1 MWTPRRILILFSGL
15 VGFVILYVGY
25 SLFFGGVD
33 GLPAL
38 PERFLAPAGGLVIIP
53 DNPRSPSETRLEQ
66 AFGPKCPELEDPAYK
81 TKMELRDR
89 GIVFAAGPIPDIK
102 EPTRKLRISPLSLAV
117 FSRPAANAKPE
128 DIPEIVTLHADEA
141 VLEYD
146 RPVTSRTEILQGQ
159 VRLVGVELIGNPE
172 AEYRDLRKG
181 RVIITHNQK
190 SNDPGRWLIVRSP
203 GPVYYQ
209 AVEPGKA
216 PNPDQPMIRTAA
228 AVEVEN
234 RSNVPQPL
242 WGQRLFAVPS
252 SSDELRA
259 ATAVSD
265 IVLGM
270 RAPPPTATA
279 IGLKMYFRQE
289 TPPVKP
295 GVKPPPP
302 QTRLHK
308 LHLGESVQFNVWLDK
323 AAGFPGSGTSNQPAP
338 KPVVP
343 VEPPMSLA
351 ALGGGVIGGKFVA
364 ERLRESALLT
374 IETRGSFRFDMET
387 NVARF
392 ETAPSASPNQ
402 SNNVEVVRVAATGA
416 RDTLICHVLEMGFEQ
431 NEAKPSLATSTN
443 TPPGL
448 RSVLATGPFVRLDS
462 ETDQLIAQGTSLYYI
477 TDRKSGKT
485 ALTFKGSPI
494 DAMKDRHRLK
504 TADGIPA
511 ELLITSMPGKPGPKG
526 QPTSITNISI
536 RGPGGIAFYDQAT
549 KENSVT
555 ATWASAFS
563 QTRETVG
570 DKELDLLTF
579 DGGRFSDAKAG
590 FELNGET
597 LKLWLEKGSGG
608 NQPGMPQAVPYRLQA
623 IKGVHLKSPELIVDE
638 TDALSIWFRQANP
651 VVAVSNPAVPAMP
664 GAVPAKTAPPLIG
677 QTPSNAQTNAP
688 KPPPNPLHL
697 NARTIEAWV
706 ARMPQPAVPG
716 AKGDVAPSA
725 KYDLERAVC
734 TDRVDARQA
743 ATDPKKNPRGL
754 DIRAAKLTLEKQSI
768 KELTGFNA
776 LLTALPGEYAELHY
790 ENTSLAGPNIL
801 LDQLANFVRV
811 VGAGAMKM
819 PAGSSLLG
827 TGVGN
832 PNTAIVRT
840 AGTVPSSEPTKQS
853 DLNVEWSDRMEFNGA
868 DGIATFVGKVQAKQE
883 TIPLLNNPATA
894 NADPIWGKSWV
905 LCHQLDVRFDRPV
918 YFNQFNRKPAEPNGG
933 PKIAQAVC
941 RPAPV
946 DDAGATPRADGFVL
960 FEDEQKRRDQSI
972 VRRQRVRAA
981 NLDFRGAERGGTLLA
996 GGPGEVR
1003 LLQWGTKDTGVP
1015 GGQSRPA
1022 ASAANPNEQELKLTV
1037 VKYQTRLRMEDRGNA
1052 FQEAVFEGD
1061 VTAIQTPTKDFERPL
1076 EIHTQL
1082 PERSTLLTCDDI
1094 LTVSTYRPQGGKT
1107 EQKMDALGNANF
1119 RTDEYRGRA
1128 HRIAYD
1134 GRMMTLEGTASRLAL
1149 IERSTRSVG
1158 DGSGT
1163 PARRIEYDTVDGRIK
1178 IVEGAP
1184 GSISP
1189 R

>member
-1 MWTPRRILILFSGL
+1 VWTPRRILLLFSGL
-15 VGFVILYVGY
+15 AVFLLAYVGY
-25 SLFFGGVD
+25 GFFLGGVD

-38 PERFLAPAGGLVIIP
+38 PERFLDRADGLIIIP
-53 DNPRSPSETRLEQ
+53 DNPRSPSESRLEQ
-66 AFGPKCPELEDPAYK
+66 AFGVKCPELEDPAYK

-102 EPTRKLRISPLSLAV
+102 EPTKKLRISPLSLAH
-117 FSRPAANAKPE
+117 FSRPSANAKP
-128 DIPEIVTLHADEA
+128 DDAPEIVTLHADEA

-159 VRLVGVELIGNPE
+159 ARLVGVELIGNPE

-190 SNDPGRWLIVRSP
+190 SSDPGRWLIVRSP

-209 AVEPGKA
+209 AAEPGKA

-242 WGQRLFAVPS
+242 WGQRLFAVAS
-252 SSDELRA
+252 SADELRA

-265 IVLGM
+265 IVIGL

-279 IGLKMYFRQE
+279 IGLKMYFRQD
-289 TPPVKP
+289 TPPIKP

-308 LHLGESVQFNVWLDK
+308 LHLGEAVQFNVWLDK
-323 AAGFPGSGTSNQPAP
+323 AAGFPGTGTNAQPPP
-338 KPVVP
+338 KPVTP
-343 VEPPMSLA
+343 VEPPMPFA

-364 ERLRESALLT
+364 ERLKEAALLT
-374 IETRGSFRFDMET
+374 IETRGSFRYDLET

-392 ETAPSASPNQ
+392 ETAPTASPNQ
-402 SNNVEVVRVAATGA
+402 SNNVEVVRVAATGS
-416 RDTLICHVLEMGFEQ
+416 RDTLICHVLEMGFEL
-431 NEAKPSLATSTN
+431 NETKPNLSSTTN
-443 TPPGL
+443 SPPGL

-462 ETDQLIAQGTSLYYI
+462 ESEQLIAQGTSLHYV
-477 TDRKSGKT
+477 TDRAAGKT

-494 DAMKDRHRLK
+494 DAVKDRHRLK

-511 ELLITSMPGKPGPKG
+511 ELTFTSRPGKPGPKG
-526 QPTSITNISI
+526 QPANITNIVI
-536 RGPGGIAFYDQAT
+536 RGPGGIAFYDPAA
-549 KENSVT
+549 KENAVT
-555 ATWASAFS
+555 ATWASTFS
-563 QTRETVG
+563 QTRETIG
-570 DKELDLLTF
+570 ERELDLLTF
-579 DGGRFSDAKAG
+579 DGGRFSDVKAG

-597 LKLWLEKGSGG
+597 LKLWLDQGEGERT
-608 NQPGMPQAVPYRLQA
+608 PGMARAVPHRLQA

-638 TDALSIWFRQANP
+638 TDALSVWFRQADP
-651 VVAVSNPAVPAMP
+651 LAAAPKSSVPAMP
-664 GAVPAKTAPPLIG
+664 GTATAPPVSPVATR
-677 QTPSNAQTNAP
+677 QPPNAA

-706 ARMPQPAVPG
+706 ARMPQPAVPAPSDGG
-716 AKGDVAPSA
+716 ASA

-743 ATDPKKNPRGL
+743 ASDPKKNTRGI
-754 DIRAAKLTLEKQSI
+754 DIRAAKLTLEKQRVR
-768 KELTGFNA
+768 ELTGFSA
-776 LLTALPGEYAELHY
+776 LLTALPGEYAELHH
-790 ENTSLAGPNIL
+790 ENTSLAGPTIA

-811 VGAGAMKM
+811 TGPGAMKM
-819 PAGSSLLG
+819 PAGSSLTG
-827 TGVGN
+827 TAT
-832 PNTAIVRT
+832 PNAKTAIVRT
-840 AGTVPSSEPTKQS
+840 AGTVPPPEPNKQT
-853 DLNVEWSDRMEFNGA
+853 DLHVEWTERMEFNGA
-868 DGIATFVGKVQAKQE
+868 DGIASFIGKVQAKQE
-883 TIPLLNNPATA
+883 VIPILDNPEA
-894 NADPIWGKSWV
+894 NPDPVWGKSWV
-905 LCHQLDVRFDRPV
+905 LCHRLDVRFDRPV
-918 YFNQFNRKPAEPNGG
+918 YFNQFNRKPADATGG
-933 PKIAQAVC
+933 PKIAQAIC

-981 NLDFRGAERGGTLLA
+981 SLDFRGAERGGTLLA

-1003 LLQWGTKDTGVP
+1003 LLQWGGKDAGVP
-1015 GGQSRPA
+1015 GRPA
-1022 ASAANPNEQELKLTV
+1022 ASAATPAGQELKLTV

-1052 FQEAVFEGD
+1052 YQEAAFEGD
-1061 VTAIQTPTKDFERPL
+1061 VTAIQTPTSEFERPL

-1094 LTVSTYRPQGGKT
+1094 LTVSTYRPQGGKP

-1134 GRMMTLEGTASRLAL
+1134 GRIMTLEGTANRLAL
-1149 IERSTRSVG
+1149 IERSARSVG

-1163 PARRIEYDTVDGRIK
+1163 PARRIEYDTIDGRIK

-1184 GSISP
+1184 GSLTP

>member
-1 MWTPRRILILFSGL
+1 MWTPRRILLLFAGL
-15 VGFVILYVGY
+15 AGFVFLYVGY
-25 SLFFGGVD
+25 GLFFGGVD

-38 PERFLAPAGGLVIIP
+38 PERYIDAEKTVITIP
-53 DNPRSPSETRLEQ
+53 DPPRSPSETRLEQ

-102 EPTRKLRISPLSLAV
+102 EPTKRIRITPLSLAL
-117 FSRPAANAKPE
+117 FSKPAANAKP
-128 DIPEIVTLHADEA
+128 DDLPEIVTLHADEA
-141 VLEYD
+141 ILEYD
-146 RPVTSRTEILQGQ
+146 QPIKSRTEILQGQ
-159 VRLVGVELIGNPE
+159 AKLVGVELVGNPD

-190 SNDPGRWLIVRSP
+190 SSDPGRWLIVRSP

-242 WGQRLFAVPS
+242 WGQRLFAVAS

-265 IVLGM
+265 IVHGL

-289 TPPVKP
+289 TPPAKP
-295 GVKPPPP
+295 GVKPVSKPESP

-308 LHLGESVQFNVWLDK
+308 LHLGEAVQFNVWLDK
-323 AAGFPGSGTSNQPAP
+323 SSGFPGPGTNAQPAA
-338 KPVVP
+338 KPVVIA
-343 VEPPMSLA
+343 EPPMPLA
-351 ALGGGVIGGKFVA
+351 ALGGSVIGGKFVA
-364 ERLRESALLT
+364 ERLKETALLT

-431 NEAKPSLATSTN
+431 HDSKPGLAASTN

-462 ETDQLIAQGTSLYYI
+462 ETDQLIAQGTSLFYE
-477 TDRKSGKT
+477 TDRKTGKS
-485 ALTFKGSPI
+485 ALIFKGSPI

-504 TADGIPA
+504 TADGVA
-511 ELLITSMPGKPGPKG
+511 SELQFHSLPGKPDRNGK
-526 QPTSITNISI
+526 PTSITNVTI
-536 RGPGGIAFYDQAT
+536 RGPGGIAFFDQAT

-555 ATWASAFS
+555 ATWASMFT
-563 QTRETVG
+563 QRRETIG
-570 DKELDLLTF
+570 DKDLDLLTF
-579 DGGRFSDAKAG
+579 DGGRFTDAKAG

-597 LKLWLEKGSGG
+597 LKLWLEKGTGDAKA
-608 NQPGMPQAVPYRLQA
+608 GMPQSVPYRLQA
-623 IKGVHLKSPELIVDE
+623 IKGVHLKSPELIIDE
-638 TDALSIWFRQANP
+638 TDALSVWFQDAKPVANAAKP
-651 VVAVSNPAVPAMP
+651 GVPAMP
-664 GAVPAKTAPPLIG
+664 GAAQANPALVPQVAQAPANV
-677 QTPSNAQTNAP
+677 Q
-688 KPPPNPLHL
+688 KPPPNPMHL

-706 ARMPQPAVPG
+706 ARIPLPTTANDKPD
-716 AKGDVAPSA
+716 AAPST

-743 ATDPKKNPRGL
+743 AADPKKNPRGL
-754 DIRAAKLTLEKQSI
+754 DIRAAKLTLEKQRI
-768 KELTGFNA
+768 KELSGFSA

-790 ENTSLAGPNIL
+790 ESTSLAGPSIT

-819 PAGSSLLG
+819 PAGSSL
-827 TGVGN
+827 TGVGS
-832 PNTAIVRT
+832 PSANTAIVRT
-840 AGTVPSSEPTKQS
+840 AGTTTEPTKQS
-853 DLNVEWSDRMEFNGA
+853 DIHVEWSDRMEFNGA
-868 DGIATFVGKVQAKQE
+868 DGIANFVGKVQARQE
-883 TIPLLNNPATA
+883 VIPILDNPAA
-894 NADPIWGKSWV
+894 NPDPIWGKSWV

-918 YFNQFNRKPAEPNGG
+918 YFNQFNRKPAEQNGG

-960 FEDEQKRRDQSI
+960 YEDEQKRRDQSI

-981 NLDFRGAERGGTLLA
+981 SLDFRGAERGGTLLA

-1003 LLQWGTKDTGVP
+1003 LLQMGAKDAGVP

-1037 VKYQTRLRMEDRGNA
+1037 VKYQSRLRMEDRGNA

-1061 VTAIQTPTKDFERPL
+1061 VTAVQTPTKDFERPL

-1082 PERSTLLTCDDI
+1082 PERSTILTCDDI
-1094 LTVSTYRPQGGKT
+1094 LTVSTYRPQGGKP
-1107 EQKMDALGNANF
+1107 EQKLDALGNANF
-1119 RTDEYRGRA
+1119 RTDEYKGRA

-1134 GRMMTLEGTASRLAL
+1134 GRIMTLEGSASRLAL
-1149 IERSTRSVG
+1149 IERATRSVG
-1158 DGSGT
+1158 DGTGT

>member
-1 MWTPRRILILFSGL
+1 MWTPRRILLLFVGL
-15 VGFVILYVGY
+15 AVFLLAYVGY
-25 SLFFGGVD
+25 GFFLGGVD

-38 PERFLAPAGGLVIIP
+38 PERYLEQAGGLIIIP

-102 EPTRKLRISPLSLAV
+102 EPTKKLRISPLSLAH
-117 FSRPAANAKPE
+117 FSRPLANAKPDE
-128 DIPEIVTLHADEA
+128 APEIVTLHADEA

-190 SNDPGRWLIVRSP
+190 STDPGRWLIVRSP

-209 AVEPGKA
+209 AAEPGKA

-242 WGQRLFAVPS
+242 WGQRLFAVAS
-252 SSDELRA
+252 SADELRA
-259 ATAVSD
+259 STAVSD
-265 IVLGM
+265 IVLGL

-289 TPPVKP
+289 TPPAKP
-295 GVKPPPP
+295 GAKPPPP
-302 QTRLHK
+302 QTRLHR
-308 LHLGESVQFNVWLDK
+308 LHLGEAVQFNVWLEK
-323 AAGFPGSGTSNQPAP
+323 SAGFPGTGSNAQPAP
-338 KPVVP
+338 KPVVA
-343 VEPPMSLA
+343 VEPPLPFA
-351 ALGGGVIGGKFVA
+351 ALGGGVIGGKYVA
-364 ERLRESALLT
+364 ERLKESALLT
-374 IETRGSFRFDMET
+374 IETRGSFRYDLET

-392 ETAPSASPNQ
+392 ETAPTASPNQ

-416 RDTLICHVLEMGFEQ
+416 RDTLICHTLDMGFEQ
-431 NEAKPSLATSTN
+431 NDSKPGLAATAN

-462 ETDQLIAQGTSLYYI
+462 ESEQLIAQGTSLHYV
-477 TDRKSGKT
+477 TDRASGKT

-494 DAMKDRHRLK
+494 DAVKDRHRLK

-511 ELLITSMPGKPGPKG
+511 ELLFTSMPGKPGPKG
-526 QPTSITNISI
+526 QPTSITTIAI
-536 RGPGGIAFYDQAT
+536 RGPGGIAFYDSASRD
-549 KENSVT
+549 NAVT
-555 ATWASAFS
+555 ATWASTFT
-563 QTRETVG
+563 QTRDKVG

-579 DGGRFSDAKAG
+579 EGGRFSDAKAG

-597 LKLWLEKGSGG
+597 LKLWLDQSEGVR
-608 NQPGMPQAVPYRLQA
+608 QPGMQRAVPYRLQA
-623 IKGVHLKSPELIVDE
+623 IRGVHLKSPELIVDE
-638 TDALSIWFRQANP
+638 TDALSVWFRQAEP
-651 VVAVSNPAVPAMP
+651 VAVKPNAPVPAMP
-664 GAVPAKTAPPLIG
+664 GGMPAPAAPTLAAKAPA
-677 QTPSNAQTNAP
+677 NAN

-706 ARMPQPAVPG
+706 ARMPQPDAPV
-716 AKGDVAPSA
+716 AGDAGPAA

-743 ATDPKKNPRGL
+743 AADPKKNPRGL
-754 DIRAAKLTLEKQSI
+754 DIRAAKLTLEKQRI
-768 KELTGFNA
+768 RELSGFSA
-776 LLTALPGEYAELHY
+776 LLTALPGEFAELHH
-790 ENTSLAGPNIL
+790 ENTSLAGPTIA

-811 VGAGAMKM
+811 TGAGAMKM
-819 PAGSSLLG
+819 PAGSSLTG
-827 TGVGN
+827 TGVAN
-832 PNTAIVRT
+832 TNTAIVRT
-840 AGTVPSSEPTKQS
+840 AGTVPSPEPTKQS
-853 DLNVEWSDRMEFNGA
+853 DLHVEWSDRMEFNGA
-868 DGIATFVGKVQAKQE
+868 DGIASFVGKVQARQDV
-883 TIPLLNNPATA
+883 IPILDNPAA
-894 NADPIWGKSWV
+894 NPDPVWGKSWV
-905 LCHQLDVRFDRPV
+905 LCHRLDVRFDRPV

-946 DDAGATPRADGFVL
+946 DDAGTGPRADGFVL
-960 FEDEQKRRDQSI
+960 YEDEQKRRDQSI

-981 NLDFRGAERGGTLLA
+981 SLDFRGAERGGTLLA

-1003 LLQWGTKDTGVP
+1003 LLQMGAKDAGVP
-1015 GGQSRPA
+1015 GRPA
-1022 ASAANPNEQELKLTV
+1022 ASAATPDGQELKLTV

-1052 FQEAVFEGD
+1052 YQEAAFEGD
-1061 VTAIQTPTKDFERPL
+1061 VTAIQVPTKEFERPL
-1076 EIHTQL
+1076 EVHSQL

-1094 LTVSTYRPQGGKT
+1094 LTVSTYRPHGGKP

-1134 GRMMTLEGTASRLAL
+1134 GRIMTLEGTANRLAH
-1149 IERSTRSVG
+1149 IERSARSVG

-1184 GSISP
+1184 GSITS